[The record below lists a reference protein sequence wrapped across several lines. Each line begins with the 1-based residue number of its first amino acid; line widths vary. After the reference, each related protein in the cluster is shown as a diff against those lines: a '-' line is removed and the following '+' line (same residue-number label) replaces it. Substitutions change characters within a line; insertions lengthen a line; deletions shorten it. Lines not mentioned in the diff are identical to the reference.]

1 MDERQHVTFSG
12 NSRVSPDS
20 ETLIFCF
27 SYADA
32 VHTSQSSFRIV
43 TVKMASDKPLP
54 FAYQFAAGAVAG
66 VSEVGLMTRP
76 VLQCNILTMLTLDL
90 GDVNGHKSEALF

>member
-1 MDERQHVTFSG
+1 MDERQHVTCSG
-12 NSRVSPDS
+12 NFRVSPDS

-32 VHTSQSSFRIV
+32 VQTFESSIYIV
-43 TVKMASDKPLP
+43 TAKMASDKPLP

-66 VSEVGLMTRP
+66 VSEVG
-76 VLQCNILTMLTLDL
+76 VIDKA
-90 GDVNGHKSEALF
+90 GHSMQHTDRLYPRSW

>member
-1 MDERQHVTFSG
+1 MTPSG
-12 NSRVSPDS
+12 NHRGSPDT

-32 VHTSQSSFRIV
+32 VQTFQSSSYIV

-66 VSEVGLMTRP
+66 VSEVG
-76 VLQCNILTMLTLDL
+76 
-90 GDVNGHKSEALF
+90 VNDKAGHSMQHTDHAYSRFW